1 LRGGEDMRQGRA
13 LSGWFLALVR
23 ENVLPVL
30 MCCYIANVF
39 DFPS

>member
-1 LRGGEDMRQGRA
+1 MRQGRA
-13 LSGWFLALVR
+13 PFGGILALVR